1 MKIKKE
7 IKAGIIAIVAIGL
20 LVTGINFLK
29 GYSFFGGD
37 AQYTAYFPNAGGLTA
52 STSVYVNGVIVGK
65 VISVDYNPGGDSLSK
80 VKMIFTIQ
88 EDGLKIPR
96 SSKLE
101 TGSVD
106 LLNKGLL
113 LFMGDDL
120 SKGYYTEKDAIQGE
134 VQLDM
139 FGQLK
144 SYANPVLQKVSAL
157 VVNVDKTITSL
168 KGFWDTTATSEIKT
182 SLEELKYAFKKFG
195 HIANDVEGLVAT
207 EKVKLSRIM
216 NNVESITANL
226 KASNDKI
233 TKMVGNFEK
242 ISDDLV
248 TADFKKVI
256 NNANS
261 TIEKLNATFA
271 EIESGNGTLGKLLKD
286 EKLYNEL
293 VQTNK
298 SLQNLVN
305 DIELHPERYIHFSV
319 FGAKTKGVPIT
330 KDEEKKLRNLLD
342 SIPE

>member
-1 MKIKKE
+1 LKIRKDV
-7 IKAGIIAIVAIGL
+7 KAGLIAIVSIGL

-37 AQYTAYFPNAGGLTA
+37 AKYTAYFPNAGGLSA
-52 STSVYVNGVIVGK
+52 STSVYLNGVVIGK
-65 VISVDYNPGGDSLSK
+65 IISVDYNPGGDSLSK
-80 VKMIFTIQ
+80 VKMVFTVQ
-88 EDGLKIPR
+88 EDDLKIPK
-96 SSKLE
+96 SSVVE

-106 LLNKGLL
+106 LLNKGMF

-120 SKGYYTEKDAIQGE
+120 SKGYYKDGDAIQGR

-168 KGFWDTTATSEIKT
+168 KGFWDTTATSELKT

-195 HIANDVEGLVAT
+195 NIADDVEGLVAT

-216 NNVESITANL
+216 NNVESITGNL
-226 KASNDKI
+226 KASNDKV
-233 TKMVGNFEK
+233 TKLLGNFEK

-261 TIEKLNATFA
+261 TIEKLNGVFA
-271 EIESGNGTLGKLLKD
+271 EIESGKGTLGKLLKD

-293 VQTNK
+293 VVTNK
-298 SLQNLVN
+298 SLQNLVD

-330 KDEEKKLRNLLD
+330 GSEEKKLRNLLD
-342 SIPE
+342 SIPD

>member
-7 IKAGIIAIVAIGL
+7 IKAGLIAIAAIGL
-20 LVTGINFLK
+20 LVTGVNFLK

-37 AQYTAYFPNAGGLTA
+37 DTYTAYFPSAGGLGP
-52 STSVYVNGVIVGK
+52 STSVYLNGVVVGK
-65 VISVDYNPGGDSLSK
+65 VISVDYNAQGDSLSK
-80 VKMIFTIQ
+80 VKMVFTIQ
-88 EDGLKIPR
+88 EDGLRIPK
-96 SSKLE
+96 SSRLE

-113 LFMGDDL
+113 LSIGNDL
-120 SKGYYTEKDAIQGE
+120 SKGYYTEKDHIQGA

-157 VVNVDKTITSL
+157 VVTVDETVNSL

-195 HIANDVEGLVAT
+195 NIADDVEGLVAT

-216 NNVESITANL
+216 SNVESITGNL

-233 TKMVGNFEK
+233 TKMLGNFEK
-242 ISDDLV
+242 ISDDLM

-256 NNANS
+256 NNANA

-271 EIESGNGTLGKLLKD
+271 SIESGNGTLGKLLKD

-298 SLQNLVN
+298 SLQNLVE
-305 DIELHPERYIHFSV
+305 DLEKHPERYIHFSV

-330 KDEEKKLRNLLD
+330 TSDEKKLRNLLD
-342 SIPE
+342 SIPD

>member
-7 IKAGIIAIVAIGL
+7 IKAGLIAIAAIGL

-37 AQYTAYFPNAGGLTA
+37 AQYTAYFPNAGGVSA
-52 STSVYVNGVIVGK
+52 STSVFVNGVIVGK
-65 VISVDYNPGGDSLSK
+65 VISVDYNPGGDSTSK
-80 VKMIFTIQ
+80 VRMKFTIN
-88 EDGLKIPR
+88 DNDLKIPK
-96 SSKLE
+96 SSILE

-120 SKGYYTEKDAIQGE
+120 SQGYYTEKDAIHGR

-168 KGFWDTTATSEIKT
+168 KGFWDTTATSEIRE
-182 SLEELKYAFKKFG
+182 SLVSLKLTFKKFG
-195 HIANDVEGLVAT
+195 NIADDVEGLVAT

-216 NNVESITANL
+216 SNVESITGNL

-233 TKMVGNFEK
+233 SKIVGNFDKVSE
-242 ISDDLV
+242 DLV
-248 TADFKKVI
+248 SADFKKVI
-256 NNANS
+256 NNANA
-261 TIEKLNATFA
+261 TIEKLNATFTS
-271 EIESGNGTLGKLLKD
+271 IEAGNGTLGKLLKD

-293 VQTNK
+293 VETNK
-298 SLQNLVN
+298 SLQNLVQ
-305 DIELHPERYIHFSV
+305 DLEKHPERYIHFSV

-330 KDEEKKLRNLLD
+330 TGEEKKLRNLLD
-342 SIPE
+342 SIPD

>member
-7 IKAGIIAIVAIGL
+7 IKAGIIAIVSIGL

-37 AQYTAYFPNAGGLTA
+37 DQYTAYFPNAGGVSA
-52 STSVYVNGVIVGK
+52 STSVYVNGVVVGK
-65 VISVDYNPGGDSLSK
+65 VISVDYNPGGDSTSK
-80 VKMIFTIQ
+80 VRMKFTIQ
-88 EDGLKIPR
+88 DDNLRIPK
-96 SSKLE
+96 SSVLE

-113 LFMGDDL
+113 LYMGDDL
-120 SKGYYTEKDAIQGE
+120 SKGYYTEKDPIQGH

-144 SYANPVLQKVSAL
+144 SYANPVMQKVSAL
-157 VVNVDKTITSL
+157 VLNVDKTITSL
-168 KGFWDTTATSEIKT
+168 KGFWDTTATSEIKE
-182 SLEELKYAFKKFG
+182 SLVSLKMTFKKFSN
-195 HIANDVEGLVAT
+195 IADDVEGLVAS

-216 NNVESITANL
+216 SNVESITGNL

-233 TKMVGNFEK
+233 SKILNNFEK
-242 ISDDLV
+242 VSDDLM

-256 NNANS
+256 TNANAV
-261 TIEKLNATFA
+261 IEKLNATFTS
-271 EIESGNGTLGKLLKD
+271 IEEGKGTLGKLLKD

-298 SLQNLVN
+298 SLQNLVQ
-305 DIELHPERYIHFSV
+305 DLEKHPERYIHFSV

-330 KDEEKKLRNLLD
+330 TDEEKKLRNLLD
-342 SIPE
+342 SIPD

>member
-7 IKAGIIAIVAIGL
+7 IKAGLIAIAAIGL

-37 AQYTAYFPNAGGLTA
+37 AQYTAYFPNAGGVSA
-52 STSVYVNGVIVGK
+52 STSVYLNGVIVGK

-80 VKMIFTIQ
+80 VRMVFTIQ
-88 EDGLKIPR
+88 DDNLKIPKT
-96 SSKLE
+96 SSLE
-101 TGSVD
+101 AGSVD

-120 SKGYYTEKDAIQGE
+120 SKGFYTEKDAIHGQ

-168 KGFWDTTATSEIKT
+168 KGFWDTTATSEIQQ
-182 SLEELKYAFKKFG
+182 SLVSLKQTFKKFG
-195 HIANDVEGLVAT
+195 NIADDVEGLVAT

-216 NNVESITANL
+216 TNVESITGNL
-226 KASNDKI
+226 KASNEKI
-233 TKMVGNFEK
+233 SKIVGNFEK
-242 ISDDLV
+242 VSDDLV
-248 TADFKKVI
+248 TADFKKI
-256 NNANS
+256 ITNANE
-261 TIEKLNATFA
+261 TIEKLNATFTA
-271 EIESGNGTLGKLLKD
+271 IESGQGTLGKLLKD

-298 SLQNLVN
+298 SLQNLVE
-305 DIELHPERYIHFSV
+305 DLEKHPERYIHFSV

-330 KDEEKKLRNLLD
+330 SGDEKKLRNLLD
-342 SIPE
+342 SIPN

>member
-7 IKAGIIAIVAIGL
+7 VKAGLIAIAAIGL

-37 AQYTAYFPNAGGLTA
+37 QKYTAYFPNAGGLSA

-65 VISVDYNPGGDSLSK
+65 VISVDYNPLGDSTSK
-80 VKMIFTIQ
+80 VKMVFTIQ
-88 EDGLKIPR
+88 DDDLKIPR
-96 SSKLE
+96 SSVIE

-113 LFMGDDL
+113 VFMGDDL
-120 SKGYYTEKDAIQGE
+120 SKGYYTEKDRIQGR

-168 KGFWDTTATSEIKT
+168 KGFWDTTATSEIKE
-182 SLEELKYAFKKFG
+182 SLVELKMTFKKLG
-195 HIANDVEGLVAT
+195 NIAIDLEGIVAT

-216 NNVESITANL
+216 NNVESITSNL
-226 KASNDKI
+226 KASNDKVSKI
-233 TKMVGNFEK
+233 LGNFEK
-242 ISDDLV
+242 VSDDLV

-256 NNANS
+256 TNANA
-261 TIEKLNATFA
+261 TIEKLNAA
-271 EIESGNGTLGKLLKD
+271 VSSIESGQGTLGKLLKD
-286 EKLYNEL
+286 EKLYSEL

-298 SLQNLVN
+298 SLQNLVE
-305 DIELHPERYIHFSV
+305 DLEKHPERYIHFSV

-330 KDEEKKLRNLLD
+330 TSDEKKLRNLLD
-342 SIPE
+342 SIPD

>member
-7 IKAGIIAIVAIGL
+7 IKAGLIAIVAIGL
-20 LVTGINFLK
+20 LVTGVNFLK

-37 AQYTAYFPNAGGLTA
+37 AQYTAYFPNAGGLSA
-52 STSVYVNGVIVGK
+52 STSVYVNGVVVGK
-65 VISVDYNPGGDSLSK
+65 IISVDYNPKGDSMSK
-80 VKMIFTIQ
+80 VKMVFTIQ
-88 EDGLKIPR
+88 EDGLKIPK
-96 SSKLE
+96 SSRLE

-113 LFMGDDL
+113 LFIGDDL
-120 SKGYYTEKDAIQGE
+120 SKGFYSEKDPIQGD

-195 HIANDVEGLVAT
+195 NIADDVEGLVAT

-216 NNVESITANL
+216 NNIESITGNL

-233 TKMVGNFEK
+233 TKMLGNFEK

-256 NNANS
+256 TNANA

-271 EIESGNGTLGKLLKD
+271 SIESGNGTLGKLLKD

-293 VQTNK
+293 VNTNK
-298 SLQNLVN
+298 SLQNLVE
-305 DIELHPERYIHFSV
+305 DLEKHPERYIHFSV

-330 KDEEKKLRNLLD
+330 TSDEKKLRNLLD
-342 SIPE
+342 SIPD

>member
-7 IKAGIIAIVAIGL
+7 VKAGLIAILAIGL

-37 AQYTAYFPNAGGLTA
+37 AKYTAYFPNAGGLGA
-52 STSVYVNGVIVGK
+52 STSVYLNGVVIGK
-65 VISVDYNPGGDSLSK
+65 IISVDYNPSGDSLSK
-80 VKMIFTIQ
+80 VKMVFTVQ
-88 EDGLKIPR
+88 EDGLKIPK
-96 SSKLE
+96 SSVVE

-106 LLNKGLL
+106 LLNKGLF

-120 SKGYYTEKDAIQGE
+120 SKGYYKEGEAIQGR

-144 SYANPVLQKVSAL
+144 SYANPVMQKVSAL

-168 KGFWDTTATSEIKT
+168 KGFWDTTATSELKT

-195 HIANDVEGLVAT
+195 NIADDVEGLVAT

-216 NNVESITANL
+216 SNVESITGNL
-226 KASNDKI
+226 KASNEKI
-233 TKMVGNFEK
+233 SKIVGNFEK
-242 ISDDLV
+242 VSDDLV

-256 NNANS
+256 NNANT

-271 EIESGNGTLGKLLKD
+271 EIESGKGTLGKLLKD

-293 VQTNK
+293 VVTNK

-330 KDEEKKLRNLLD
+330 GNEEKKLRNLLD
-342 SIPE
+342 SIPD

>member
-7 IKAGIIAIVAIGL
+7 IKAGLIAIVAIGL

-37 AQYTAYFPNAGGLTA
+37 AQYTAYFPNAGGVSA

-65 VISVDYNPGGDSLSK
+65 VISVDYNPGGDSTSK
-80 VKMIFTIQ
+80 VRMKFTIN
-88 EDGLKIPR
+88 DDNLKIPK
-96 SSKLE
+96 SSVLE

-120 SKGYYTEKDAIQGE
+120 SQGYYTEKDAIHGR

-168 KGFWDTTATSEIKT
+168 KGFWDTTATSEIRE
-182 SLEELKYAFKKFG
+182 SLVELKFTFKKFG
-195 HIANDVEGLVAT
+195 NIANDVEGLVAT

-216 NNVESITANL
+216 NNVESITGNL
-226 KASNDKI
+226 KASNEKV
-233 TKMVGNFEK
+233 TKLLGNFEK
-242 ISDDLV
+242 VSEDLV
-248 TADFKKVI
+248 SADFKKVI
-256 NNANS
+256 SNANA
-261 TIEKLNATFA
+261 TLEKLNAA
-271 EIESGNGTLGKLLKD
+271 VSSIEAGQGTLGKLLKD

-293 VQTNK
+293 VETNK
-298 SLQNLVN
+298 SLQNLVQ
-305 DIELHPERYIHFSV
+305 DLEKHPERYIHFSV

-330 KDEEKKLRNLLD
+330 TGDEKKLRNLLD
-342 SIPE
+342 SIPN